1 MIRAA
6 RQQAAVM
13 KSHWRWVV
21 APTVGASALTVVL
34 VLVTAYA
41 WLDNTRAAQERVVY
55 FFVNLIIV
63 LALQTFSGNSGLMSF
78 GHMAFVGVG
87 AYVASIVTVDPALKQ
102 QELHGLPSF
111 IASSQLSLIP
121 AALLAAGAAAL
132 LAILYGIL
140 LFRLSEASAII
151 GIFSLL
157 LIANAIFGGWTSVT
171 GGGGGI
177 YGMPRDTTV
186 TVSLVSAIICLFV
199 ARYFRDSGM
208 GIKLRASREERDAAA
223 AVGVKIFD
231 LRLVAWVLSAAM
243 AGLAGALL
251 ALRLTAIDPTAFYL
265 SPTFLVVA
273 MVVIGGMTTVGG
285 AVAGTLL
292 VTVVREVSHQIEN
305 NSVSLGP
312 IHFSRLTGL
321 SQILLV
327 LMILVTVYFRREG
340 LAGRLEI
347 DEFVQRLLLR
357 RRAGDADASAP
368 DFQDAAA
375 RRDPTLSSARDN
387 SVD

>member
-1 MIRAA
+1 MTPSPRQCARGAA
-6 RQQAAVM
+6 SQF
-13 KSHWRWVV
+13 RWIV
-21 APTVGASALTVVL
+21 APTIGASALAAVL
-34 VLVTAYA
+34 VAVAAYA
-41 WLDNTRAAQERVVY
+41 WLDDSRAAQERVVY

-63 LALQTFSGNSGLMSF
+63 LALQTFSGNSGMMSF

-87 AYVASIVTVDPALKQ
+87 AYVASILTVDPTLKQ
-102 QELHGLPSF
+102 QELTGLPGF
-111 IASSQLSLIP
+111 LASSQLSLLP
-121 AALLAAGAAAL
+121 AAAVAAGAAAV
-132 LAILYGIL
+132 LAVLYGVL

-157 LIANAIFGGWTSVT
+157 LIANAIFGGWSSVT

-186 TVSLVSAIICLFV
+186 EVSLVSAVICLFI
-199 ARYFRDSGM
+199 ARYFRDSGP
-208 GIKLRASREERDAAA
+208 GIKLRASREEHDAAA
-223 AVGVKIFD
+223 AVGVKIFQ

-285 AVAGTLL
+285 AVAGTLI
-292 VTVVREVSHQIEN
+292 VTFVREFSLQIEN
-305 NSVSLGP
+305 NSISLGP

-327 LMILVTVYFRREG
+327 LMILLTMYFRREG

-347 DEFVQRLLLR
+347 DEFVQRRVIR
-357 RRAGDADASAP
+357 RRGESADVGAP
-368 DFQDAAA
+368 DFQPAP
-375 RRDPTLSSARDN
+375 RRDPTPSSAGD
-387 SVD
+387 STVG

>member
-1 MIRAA
+1 MTRSVRQHA
-6 RQQAAVM
+6 RDAT
-13 KSHWRWVV
+13 SRLRWIV
-21 APTVGASALTVVL
+21 APTIGASALAAVL
-34 VLVTAYA
+34 VAVAAYA
-41 WLDNTRAAQERVVY
+41 WLDDSRAAQERVVY

-63 LALQTFSGNSGLMSF
+63 LALQTFSGNSGMMSF

-87 AYVASIVTVDPALKQ
+87 AYVASILTVDPTLKQ
-102 QELHGLPSF
+102 QELQGLPSF
-111 IASSQLSLIP
+111 LASSQLSLLP
-121 AALLAAGAAAL
+121 AAAVAAGAAAI
-132 LAILYGIL
+132 LAVLYGLL

-186 TVSLVSAIICLFV
+186 EVTLVVAVICLFV

-208 GIKLRASREERDAAA
+208 GIKLRASREEPAAAA
-223 AVGVKIFD
+223 AVGVKIFN
-231 LRLVAWVLSAAM
+231 LRLVAWVVSAAM

-251 ALRLTAIDPTAFYL
+251 ALRLTAIDPSAFYL

-285 AVAGTLL
+285 AVAGTLI
-292 VTVVREVSHQIEN
+292 VTLVRELSLQVES
-305 NSVSLGP
+305 NSISLGP

-327 LMILVTVYFRREG
+327 LMILMTMYFRREG

-347 DEFVQRLLLR
+347 DEFIQRRLIR
-357 RRAGDADASAP
+357 RRRESGDLAAP
-368 DFQDAAA
+368 DSQESH
-375 RRDPTLSSARDN
+375 RDPTPSSAGDP
-387 SVD
+387 SVR